1 MKTFYLPLMTILSL
15 SLFAQGVQSQCHLAF
30 VESNQVLSGPIS
42 QSAPLGDLDG
52 DGDLDAF
59 VANPNWKPNTVW
71 FNDGNGIF
79 TNSGQALGNSHSFGA
94 ALGDLDGDGD
104 LDAIDTSNY
113 GAGSDPVAIW
123 LNDGNGIFT
132 KGQVFLNISYTMGV
146 SLGDLDSDGD
156 LDAFIATFGI
166 YPSKVLLNDGNG
178 IFTDRQD
185 IGSSLSED
193 VSLGDLDGDGDLD
206 AFLANDFGEP
216 DTVWLNNGHGTFT
229 NSGQALGN
237 LYSVDV
243 SLGDLDGDGD
253 LDAFVVTGDESQSD
267 KIWLNNGNGTFID
280 SGQDLGNSNNK
291 GVSLGDL
298 DGDGDLDAFVGG
310 SNNKIWL
317 NNGNGTFTDSGL
329 APLGTLFISSISLGD
344 LDNDGD
350 LDALIT
356 SSGFN
361 KVLFNESFCDKD
373 NDSIPD
379 TQDNC
384 PEIANADQADTDGD
398 GVGDECDNCPQVTNS
413 DQLDTD
419 GNGIG
424 DACDKQVNLI
434 APEIPPASTCQNFD
448 ITIQVEA
455 LHDQPVDTVAAYL
468 NFDPTLLE
476 IIEVKAGSTLNFSL
490 KNQFDNQTGHLDFIA
505 GTLNPVK
512 PTGTFDLM
520 TITLKALQEIPQTG
534 LVFNTT
540 GTRQTEV
547 LFETKS
553 VLDNADDVV
562 FPVANLS
569 SLRGR
574 VPNFK
579 NHPLRVHIDPPIPE
593 TLYEVI
599 TDSQG
604 RFEISGLAPGPKKVY
619 VGWTNALQNYQ
630 DPVVLTGCKTK
641 WVSFDPLE
649 TGDLI
654 GHDSNIQPIPPDN
667 SIDIDDFSLF
677 TTYLSSNPIPLV
689 DYNLDGVVDDK
700 DSASGFLE
708 MHFDLNNDGTVG
720 ASDASPFFP
729 PKFKRGK
736 HGKDKRGG
744 PYVKKGLR
752 DSQPTTLGESFEAV
766 VEVHADESQPIDAV
780 AVHLNFDP
788 NWLQVNA
795 INAGTH
801 FDTLLQNDFDNNTGQ
816 IDFAAGQL
824 APEKPSGTLVLMTI
838 NFTWLGTGGEP
849 TLDLDLQA
857 AFGGRIIPPEQ
868 VTAEVIISSIE
879 GSSLAINKQGNGTVT
894 DDQGQ
899 IDCGIT
905 CSANYPLNTTVIL
918 TATPATDSSFINW
931 QGACSGTDL
940 TTEVT
945 LDQSKVCT
953 AIFFNPLAVTLSHS
967 TLTPLANGFRLN
979 WQTGYED
986 NCAGFQ
992 VWRAWVA
999 DGQCWDKAVDEYQD
1013 ITQLTEQ
1020 LLIAEGEGS
1029 SYTFDD
1035 LSINPIAPWLAA
1047 SGGADT
1053 AAEGKPGY
1061 CYGLEE
1067 VHFDGNSSFYLL
1079 DPNVE
1084 GWMPL
1089 TD

>member
-1 MKTFYLPLMTILSL
+1 
-15 SLFAQGVQSQCHLAF
+15 
-30 VESNQVLSGPIS
+30 
-42 QSAPLGDLDG
+42 
-52 DGDLDAF
+52 
-59 VANPNWKPNTVW
+59 
-71 FNDGNGIF
+71 
-79 TNSGQALGNSHSFGA
+79 
-94 ALGDLDGDGD
+94 
-104 LDAIDTSNY
+104 
-113 GAGSDPVAIW
+113 
-123 LNDGNGIFT
+123 
-132 KGQVFLNISYTMGV
+132 
-146 SLGDLDSDGD
+146 
-156 LDAFIATFGI
+156 
-166 YPSKVLLNDGNG
+166 
-178 IFTDRQD
+178 
-185 IGSSLSED
+185 
-193 VSLGDLDGDGDLD
+193 
-206 AFLANDFGEP
+206 
-216 DTVWLNNGHGTFT
+216 
-229 NSGQALGN
+229 
-237 LYSVDV
+237 
-243 SLGDLDGDGD
+243 
-253 LDAFVVTGDESQSD
+253 
-267 KIWLNNGNGTFID
+267 
-280 SGQDLGNSNNK
+280 
-291 GVSLGDL
+291 
-298 DGDGDLDAFVGG
+298 LDAFVGTG
-310 SNNKIWL
+310 TGG
-317 NNGNGTFTDSGL
+317 GNGG
-329 APLGTLFISSISLGD
+329 P
-344 LDNDGD
+344 
-350 LDALIT
+350 
-356 SSGFN
+356 N
-361 KVLFNESFCDKD
+361 KVLFNEIVCSINDKD
-373 NDSIPD
+373 NDSIPDDQDNCPEIANADQTDTDGDGVGNKCDNCPQVANSNQLDTNGDGVGDACDKDNDGLPDAQDNCPEIANADQTDTDGDSVGNKCDNCLQVANSDQLDTNGDGIGDACDKDNDGILD

-398 GVGDECDNCPQVTNS
+398 GVGDECDNCPQVANS
-413 DQLDTD
+413 DQLDTN

-455 LHDQPVDTVAAYL
+455 LNDQPVDTVAAYL

-490 KNQFDNQTGHLDFIA
+490 KNQFDNKNGHLDFIA

-520 TITLKALQEIPQTG
+520 TITLKALQKISRTG

-619 VGWTNALQNYQ
+619 VGWTNALQKQ
-630 DPVVLTGCKTK
+630 KPVTLTDCKTE
-641 WVSFDPLE
+641 WVSFGKLK

-654 GHDSNIQPIPPDN
+654 GHDSNNQPVPPDN
-667 SIDIDDFSLF
+667 YIYIPDFSLF
-677 TTYLSSNPIPLV
+677 TTYLSNEPIPLV

-720 ASDASPFFP
+720 ADDASLIGANFEQ
-729 PKFKRGK
+729 
-736 HGKDKRGG
+736 HGKDKIGG

-752 DSQPTTLGESFEAV
+752 NSQPTTLGESFEAV

-899 IDCGIT
+899 IDCGAT
-905 CSANYPLNTTVIL
+905 CSADYPPNTTVTL
-918 TATPATDSSFINW
+918 TATPATGSSFTGW

-967 TLTPLANGFRLN
+967 TLTPLVNGFRLN

-1067 VHFDGNSSFYLL
+1067 VHFDGSSSFYIF

-1084 GWMPL
+1084 EWVPL